1 MHTLV
6 SIGLI
11 DNEREVLIGNLLK
24 SQTIGNVSKQNKG
37 ILSMSSNQPV
47 TKAAKLMSENHVGS
61 IIIKNSQI
69 EGIITK
75 GDIIHRVV
83 GRALDPGIVLVDD
96 VMSKPVSFVS
106 ADETLEN
113 TMLRMAQ
120 ENIERILVV
129 EGKDLS
135 QPLGIVSTM
144 DILKFAPGLLRIH
157 RERLLIETI
166 SKNLPEDDNRASI
179 RFEGFCDDCS
189 NYSDSLKTT
198 NGYTLCPACIGL
210 QPGEY
215 QSSDDDIM

>member
-1 MHTLV
+1 M
-6 SIGLI
+6 I
-11 DNEREVLIGNLLK
+11 DNEGEVLIRNLLK
-24 SQTIGNVSKQNKG
+24 TLATGSVSKQNIG
-37 ILSMSSNQPV
+37 IVSMPSNQPV
-47 TKAAKLMSENHVGS
+47 AEAAKLMAENQIGS
-61 IIIKNSQI
+61 IIIKNSEI

-75 GDIIHRVV
+75 GDIINRVV

-106 ADETLEN
+106 ADETLEH
-113 TMLRMAQ
+113 TMLIMSQ

-129 EGKDLS
+129 ENNDLS
-135 QPLGIVSTM
+135 KPLGIISTN

-166 SKNLPEDDNRASI
+166 AKNLPDDNNRESI
-179 RFEGFCDDCS
+179 KFEGFCDDCS

-198 NGYTLCPACIGL
+198 NGYTLCPACMGS
-210 QPGEY
+210 QPEED